1 MAVPYDQ
8 QGDIRPFAT
17 AVVRASA
24 RPVDLG
30 RLGTK
35 TLKAR
40 ASKARRLD
48 EEAITTRAGE
58 RRGSMLAKAAA
69 PDPSTAPTQGSSG
82 GGQDIEDLLKTLT
95 PRLRQISEAQNLEYR
110 QGSPTE
116 VALNCGTKP
125 GSKLQSSNS
134 LQPRRRVTAAKA
146 SEAKMKQSAA
156 NSMQRS
162 GSAPNLQKKKTGSD
176 LVASEE
182 VGTGEVKE
190 ADKLPDIH
198 QKPGTPPD
206 GTKATAN
213 GNSKPSPKAAAGT
226 PP

>member
-95 PRLRQISEAQNLEYR
+95 PRLRQISEAQNLE
-110 QGSPTE
+110 
-116 VALNCGTKP
+116 
-125 GSKLQSSNS
+125 
-134 LQPRRRVTAAKA
+134 RVTAAKA